1 MDKKCALNALVRC
14 HSSPR
19 LKDIRH
25 VRRSMTLGVQLKG
38 KLMALIDTD
47 KIAQQFGQQAAKAIE
62 EIASGADVVASNF
75 IKLLETK
82 DLVITIRLQDRM

>member
-62 EIASGADVVASNF
+62 EIASGAVSAVTS
-75 IKLLETK
+75 IVQILETK
-82 DLVITIRLQDRM
+82 DLVITIRLQDRV

>member
-1 MDKKCALNALVRC
+1 
-14 HSSPR
+14 
-19 LKDIRH
+19 
-25 VRRSMTLGVQLKG
+25 
-38 KLMALIDTD
+38 MALIDTD